1 MWVLLFLAALVF
13 VLGGALILLRSA
25 KTPKI
30 PDTVKA
36 QPYEEDK
43 SDDWWF
49 NLFTTKTRR
58 KNGKNSVILQPKNL
72 EGIQVFLICFV
83 LKK

>member
-25 KTPKI
+25 KTPKS

-36 QPYEEDK
+36 QPYEDDK
-43 SDDWWF
+43 SDDW
-49 NLFTTKTRR
+49 
-58 KNGKNSVILQPKNL
+58 
-72 EGIQVFLICFV
+72 
-83 LKK
+83 